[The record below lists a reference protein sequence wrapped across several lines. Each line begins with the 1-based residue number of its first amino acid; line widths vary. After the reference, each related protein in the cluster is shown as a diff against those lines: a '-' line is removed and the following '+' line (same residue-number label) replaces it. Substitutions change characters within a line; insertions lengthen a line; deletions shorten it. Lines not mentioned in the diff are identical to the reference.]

1 MVINAAIEI
10 FKTDLS
16 GILESD
22 YGDFMRK
29 ANQQILELKK
39 ELSYLHYPDVDRT
52 IEEIQNY
59 VQFYPTWM
67 IESTREKAI
76 KDAKV
81 IDELLM
87 AHRQEKQMFH

>member
-1 MVINAAIEI
+1 MNAAIEK
-10 FKTDLS
+10 FVTDLND
-16 GILESD
+16 INEHAD

-29 ANQQILELKK
+29 ANQHIIELKK
-39 ELSYLHYPDVDRT
+39 EMHFLHYPDVDRKVD
-52 IEEIQNY
+52 EIQNY

-76 KDAKV
+76 QDAKV
-81 IDELLM
+81 INELLM

>member
-1 MVINAAIEI
+1 MMNAAVEK
-10 FKTDLS
+10 FVTDLN

-29 ANQQILELKK
+29 ANQHIRELKN
-39 ELSYLHYPDVDRT
+39 EMQFLHYPDVDRKVG
-52 IEEIQNY
+52 EIQNY

-76 KDAKV
+76 QDAKV
-81 IDELLM
+81 IDELLL

>member
-1 MVINAAIEI
+1 MMNAAVER
-10 FKTDLS
+10 FVTDLNS
-16 GILESD
+16 ILESD

-29 ANQQILELKK
+29 ANQQIRELRN
-39 ELSYLHYPDVDRT
+39 EMQYLHYSDVDRK

-76 KDAKV
+76 RDAKV
-81 IDELLM
+81 INEMLM
-87 AHRQEKQMFH
+87 AHRQEKQMYH